1 MCNKRLQQ
9 CARAPSVKLV
19 KLVNRHAPAPPARMR
34 PARAAC
40 RACSSFRACTA
51 CRALRGRGLR
61 LRVCGRGLRLRVCG
75 LRARVRCLRACGFA
89 CVRRAACG
97 CGVGVRAAAR
107 VRSRCSSRQ
116 LHFLRRAFGSGRVSD
131 VEVREFVGVR
141 KSRFTKS
148 TSSKSSKG
156 SKVKVVKF

>member
-1 MCNKRLQQ
+1 MCAT
-9 CARAPSVKLV
+9 CSSVLV
-19 KLVNRHAPAPPARMR
+19 LPRSSWCVWAVNRHAPPQPARMR
-34 PARAAC
+34 PA
-40 RACSSFRACTA
+40 CSSLSSLPGVAGQELEQLAGRCGAGFACVRLACARA
-51 CRALRGRGLR
+51 
-61 LRVCGRGLRLRVCG
+61 VF
-75 LRARVRCLRACGFA
+75 ARVWCLRACG
-89 CVRRAACG
+89 VHACG